1 MRTVRAVRAL
11 VPIDAKSVARD
22 PLLRWLVV
30 YPVLLAL
37 VLRWGVPALA
47 GRLEARYDFD
57 LSGYYVLLMSFL
69 VELLPILTGMVVGFL
84 LLDGRDDRTLTALQ
98 VTPLTLSGYLAYRL
112 TMPMLVSVVMTLV
125 VFPLAGLVR
134 VSLGP
139 LVLMALGS
147 APLAPLFALL
157 LGAFAGNK
165 VEGFALTK
173 ASGVLFAP
181 PVLAYFVDP
190 PWQWAFG
197 LIPTYWPVKAF
208 WVQQSGGLGF
218 ASFLLVG
225 GAYQALLL
233 VPLLRRFNRVM
244 QAE

>member
-1 MRTVRAVRAL
+1 MRAIRAVRAL
-11 VPIDAKSVARD
+11 GPIDARSVARD

-47 GRLEARYDFD
+47 VRLETRYGFD

-98 VTPLTLSGYLAYRL
+98 VTPLTLNGYLAYRL
-112 TMPMLVSVVMTLV
+112 AMPMLVSVVMTLV
-125 VFPLAGLVR
+125 VFPLTGLVR
-134 VSLGP
+134 VGPGP

-157 LGAFAGNK
+157 LGAFAANK
-165 VEGFALTK
+165 VEGFALSK
-173 ASGVLFAP
+173 ASGVFFFP

-208 WVQQSGGLGF
+208 WVQQAGGLGF
-218 ASFLLVG
+218 AGFLLVG
-225 GAYQALLL
+225 VAYQVLLL

-244 QAE
+244 TA